1 MAKKT
6 TSSSS
11 RRKRSTSPLNDLPG
25 LFDNIDIDIAADDL
39 AGDVIATHERHVS
52 RQADS
57 QDFAIDIAKLQRPSS
72 LRFISFGSGSSGN
85 CYYLGIDSGEGK
97 STGVLI
103 DAGVEPDCVYKALRD
118 NKIDIHT
125 ISGILLTHDHGD
137 HVKYAYTLLRANKHM
152 VLYTTMRTMSG
163 ILRRHNI
170 SRRIKDYHKIIYKEF
185 EFDAGGFKVTAF
197 ETSHDGTENVGYAIN
212 TPDGIH
218 HFVIATDTGKITDR
232 ADFYLRMANYI
243 VIESNYDLRMLMTGR
258 YPEYLKARIVGEHGH
273 LDNTV
278 ASDYIKSIVSPAL
291 SHVFLCHLSEE
302 NNTPEIALEN
312 MQKALVEKG
321 LRIGNPA
328 NPLMAADTDIAVGV
342 LPRTGVSPQF
352 LLRHKNV

>member
-1 MAKKT
+1 MAKKSS
-6 TSSSS
+6 TSPS
-11 RRKRSTSPLNDLPG
+11 RRKRSTSPLNQLPG
-25 LFDNIDIDIAADDL
+25 LFDNLDIDIAADDI
-39 AGDVIATHERHVS
+39 AGKVIAEHERHVS
-52 RQADS
+52 PAAGN
-57 QDFAIDIAKLQRPSS
+57 QDFAIDVRKLQRPSS

-85 CYYLGIDSGEGK
+85 CSYLGIDAGEGK

-103 DAGVEPDCVYKALRD
+103 DAGVEPDTVYQALRD
-118 NKIDIHT
+118 NKIDIRS

-137 HVKYAYTLLRANKHM
+137 HVKYAYTLLRANKHL

-212 TPDGIH
+212 TPDGSH

-232 ADFYLRMANYI
+232 ADFYLRQANYI

-258 YPEYLKARIVGEHGH
+258 YPEYLKARIVGERGH

-278 ASDYIKSIVSPAL
+278 AAEYIKSIVSPTL

-302 NNTPEIALEN
+302 NNTPETALDC
-312 MQKALVEKG
+312 MRKALTEKG

-328 NPLMAADTDIAVGV
+328 NPLMAADTDIALTA
-342 LPRTGVSPQF
+342 LPRTGISPQF
-352 LLRHKNV
+352 LLRHK